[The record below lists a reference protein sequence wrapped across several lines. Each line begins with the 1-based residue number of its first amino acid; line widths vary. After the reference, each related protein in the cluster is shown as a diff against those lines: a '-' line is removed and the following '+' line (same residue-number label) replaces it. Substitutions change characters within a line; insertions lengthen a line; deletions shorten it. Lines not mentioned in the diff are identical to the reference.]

1 MLIQSLEQKTKLA
14 LATVILTLAACTA
27 ICIFTVYQ
35 SSKLVSEERSQI
47 YILERSLQEANFV
60 MEAKAHIQLFH
71 QYFFNLP
78 PDNDYIKWTLGKA
91 LYMADGTAMK
101 QKQAMEENGFYSD
114 IISSSAVCTIKCDS
128 IQFDEHEKKFKY
140 FGTQL
145 IKRRS
150 RDLKRSIITVGEI
163 ENVPRT
169 QNNPHGLLITN
180 WRTLENKDLDYDAKI
195 AEGIKSLTD
204 KFKLK
209 DKIAKANQWADKHKK
224 RVSVIT
230 ISMLM
235 LSLIIGS
242 WLTLTSTYNEADMLS
257 DFTEVKPAFD
267 GIRRIQRLKSMQV
280 DQTVELTNKG
290 QQLKHDLDSL
300 VRLPVKN
307 HQDSVDIVVKY
318 RQLELVVK
326 YLDNKQ

>member
-1 MLIQSLEQKTKLA
+1 MKIFKRTK
-14 LATVILTLAACTA
+14 
-27 ICIFTVYQ
+27 
-35 SSKLVSEERSQI
+35 
-47 YILERSLQEANFV
+47 
-60 MEAKAHIQLFH
+60 AK
-71 QYFFNLP
+71 
-78 PDNDYIKWTLGKA
+78 K
-91 LYMADGTAMK
+91 
-101 QKQAMEENGFYSD
+101 
-114 IISSSAVCTIKCDS
+114 
-128 IQFDEHEKKFKY
+128 
-140 FGTQL
+140 
-145 IKRRS
+145 
-150 RDLKRSIITVGEI
+150 
-163 ENVPRT
+163 
-169 QNNPHGLLITN
+169 
-180 WRTLENKDLDYDAKI
+180 DAKI

-204 KFKLK
+204 KFKFK
-209 DKIAKANQWADKHKK
+209 EKIAKANQWADKHKK

-257 DFTEVKPAFD
+257 GFTEVKPAFD

-300 VRLPVKN
+300 VRLPVKS

>member
-1 MLIQSLEQKTKLA
+1 MK
-14 LATVILTLAACTA
+14 
-27 ICIFTVYQ
+27 IFKK
-35 SSKLVSEERSQI
+35 SK
-47 YILERSLQEANFV
+47 
-60 MEAKAHIQLFH
+60 AK
-71 QYFFNLP
+71 
-78 PDNDYIKWTLGKA
+78 K
-91 LYMADGTAMK
+91 
-101 QKQAMEENGFYSD
+101 
-114 IISSSAVCTIKCDS
+114 
-128 IQFDEHEKKFKY
+128 
-140 FGTQL
+140 
-145 IKRRS
+145 
-150 RDLKRSIITVGEI
+150 
-163 ENVPRT
+163 
-169 QNNPHGLLITN
+169 
-180 WRTLENKDLDYDAKI
+180 DAKI
-195 AEGIKSLTD
+195 AAGIKSLTD
-204 KFKLK
+204 KFKLSE
-209 DKIAKANQWADKHKK
+209 KIAKANQWADKHKK

-300 VRLPVKN
+300 VRLPIKS
-307 HQDSVDIVVKY
+307 HQDSLDIVVKY

>member
-1 MLIQSLEQKTKLA
+1 MKIFKRTK
-14 LATVILTLAACTA
+14 
-27 ICIFTVYQ
+27 
-35 SSKLVSEERSQI
+35 
-47 YILERSLQEANFV
+47 
-60 MEAKAHIQLFH
+60 AK
-71 QYFFNLP
+71 
-78 PDNDYIKWTLGKA
+78 K
-91 LYMADGTAMK
+91 
-101 QKQAMEENGFYSD
+101 
-114 IISSSAVCTIKCDS
+114 
-128 IQFDEHEKKFKY
+128 
-140 FGTQL
+140 
-145 IKRRS
+145 
-150 RDLKRSIITVGEI
+150 
-163 ENVPRT
+163 
-169 QNNPHGLLITN
+169 
-180 WRTLENKDLDYDAKI
+180 DAKI
-195 AEGIKSLTD
+195 AEGIKLLTD
-204 KFKLK
+204 KFKFK

-257 DFTEVKPAFD
+257 GFTEVKPAFD

-300 VRLPVKN
+300 VRLPVKS

>member
-1 MLIQSLEQKTKLA
+1 MK
-14 LATVILTLAACTA
+14 
-27 ICIFTVYQ
+27 IF
-35 SSKLVSEERSQI
+35 KR
-47 YILERSLQEANFV
+47 
-60 MEAKAHIQLFH
+60 AKA
-71 QYFFNLP
+71 
-78 PDNDYIKWTLGKA
+78 
-91 LYMADGTAMK
+91 
-101 QKQAMEENGFYSD
+101 
-114 IISSSAVCTIKCDS
+114 
-128 IQFDEHEKKFKY
+128 KK
-140 FGTQL
+140 
-145 IKRRS
+145 
-150 RDLKRSIITVGEI
+150 D
-163 ENVPRT
+163 
-169 QNNPHGLLITN
+169 
-180 WRTLENKDLDYDAKI
+180 DKI

-209 DKIAKANQWADKHKK
+209 DKIAKVNQWADKHKK

-235 LSLIIGS
+235 LSLVIGS

-280 DQTVELTNKG
+280 DQTVELTNQG

-300 VRLPVKN
+300 VRLPVKS

>member
-1 MLIQSLEQKTKLA
+1 MKIFKRTK
-14 LATVILTLAACTA
+14 
-27 ICIFTVYQ
+27 
-35 SSKLVSEERSQI
+35 
-47 YILERSLQEANFV
+47 
-60 MEAKAHIQLFH
+60 AK
-71 QYFFNLP
+71 
-78 PDNDYIKWTLGKA
+78 K
-91 LYMADGTAMK
+91 
-101 QKQAMEENGFYSD
+101 
-114 IISSSAVCTIKCDS
+114 
-128 IQFDEHEKKFKY
+128 
-140 FGTQL
+140 
-145 IKRRS
+145 
-150 RDLKRSIITVGEI
+150 
-163 ENVPRT
+163 
-169 QNNPHGLLITN
+169 
-180 WRTLENKDLDYDAKI
+180 DAKI

-204 KFKLK
+204 KFKFK

-257 DFTEVKPAFD
+257 DSTEVKPAFD

-290 QQLKHDLDSL
+290 QQLKHNLDSL
-300 VRLPVKN
+300 VRLPIKS

>member
-1 MLIQSLEQKTKLA
+1 MKIFKRTK
-14 LATVILTLAACTA
+14 
-27 ICIFTVYQ
+27 
-35 SSKLVSEERSQI
+35 
-47 YILERSLQEANFV
+47 
-60 MEAKAHIQLFH
+60 AK
-71 QYFFNLP
+71 
-78 PDNDYIKWTLGKA
+78 K
-91 LYMADGTAMK
+91 
-101 QKQAMEENGFYSD
+101 
-114 IISSSAVCTIKCDS
+114 
-128 IQFDEHEKKFKY
+128 
-140 FGTQL
+140 
-145 IKRRS
+145 
-150 RDLKRSIITVGEI
+150 
-163 ENVPRT
+163 
-169 QNNPHGLLITN
+169 
-180 WRTLENKDLDYDAKI
+180 DAKI
-195 AEGIKSLTD
+195 AEGIKLLTD
-204 KFKLK
+204 KFKFK

-300 VRLPVKN
+300 VRLPVKS

>member
-1 MLIQSLEQKTKLA
+1 MKIFKRTK
-14 LATVILTLAACTA
+14 
-27 ICIFTVYQ
+27 
-35 SSKLVSEERSQI
+35 
-47 YILERSLQEANFV
+47 
-60 MEAKAHIQLFH
+60 AK
-71 QYFFNLP
+71 
-78 PDNDYIKWTLGKA
+78 K
-91 LYMADGTAMK
+91 
-101 QKQAMEENGFYSD
+101 
-114 IISSSAVCTIKCDS
+114 
-128 IQFDEHEKKFKY
+128 
-140 FGTQL
+140 
-145 IKRRS
+145 
-150 RDLKRSIITVGEI
+150 
-163 ENVPRT
+163 
-169 QNNPHGLLITN
+169 
-180 WRTLENKDLDYDAKI
+180 DAKI

-204 KFKLK
+204 KFKFK

-300 VRLPVKN
+300 VRLPVKS

>member
-1 MLIQSLEQKTKLA
+1 MKIFKRTK
-14 LATVILTLAACTA
+14 
-27 ICIFTVYQ
+27 
-35 SSKLVSEERSQI
+35 
-47 YILERSLQEANFV
+47 
-60 MEAKAHIQLFH
+60 AK
-71 QYFFNLP
+71 
-78 PDNDYIKWTLGKA
+78 K
-91 LYMADGTAMK
+91 
-101 QKQAMEENGFYSD
+101 
-114 IISSSAVCTIKCDS
+114 
-128 IQFDEHEKKFKY
+128 
-140 FGTQL
+140 
-145 IKRRS
+145 
-150 RDLKRSIITVGEI
+150 
-163 ENVPRT
+163 
-169 QNNPHGLLITN
+169 
-180 WRTLENKDLDYDAKI
+180 DAKI

-204 KFKLK
+204 KFKFRE
-209 DKIAKANQWADKHKK
+209 KIDKANQWADKHKK

-257 DFTEVKPAFD
+257 GFTEVKPAFD

-300 VRLPVKN
+300 VRLPIKS
-307 HQDSVDIVVKY
+307 HQDSVDIMVKY

>member
-1 MLIQSLEQKTKLA
+1 MK
-14 LATVILTLAACTA
+14 
-27 ICIFTVYQ
+27 IFKK
-35 SSKLVSEERSQI
+35 SK
-47 YILERSLQEANFV
+47 
-60 MEAKAHIQLFH
+60 AK
-71 QYFFNLP
+71 
-78 PDNDYIKWTLGKA
+78 K
-91 LYMADGTAMK
+91 
-101 QKQAMEENGFYSD
+101 
-114 IISSSAVCTIKCDS
+114 
-128 IQFDEHEKKFKY
+128 
-140 FGTQL
+140 
-145 IKRRS
+145 
-150 RDLKRSIITVGEI
+150 
-163 ENVPRT
+163 
-169 QNNPHGLLITN
+169 
-180 WRTLENKDLDYDAKI
+180 DAKI

-204 KFKLK
+204 KFKFK

-235 LSLIIGS
+235 LSLVIGS

-257 DFTEVKPAFD
+257 DLTEVKPAFD

-300 VRLPVKN
+300 VRLPVKS

>member
-1 MLIQSLEQKTKLA
+1 MK
-14 LATVILTLAACTA
+14 
-27 ICIFTVYQ
+27 IFKK
-35 SSKLVSEERSQI
+35 SK
-47 YILERSLQEANFV
+47 
-60 MEAKAHIQLFH
+60 AK
-71 QYFFNLP
+71 
-78 PDNDYIKWTLGKA
+78 K
-91 LYMADGTAMK
+91 
-101 QKQAMEENGFYSD
+101 
-114 IISSSAVCTIKCDS
+114 
-128 IQFDEHEKKFKY
+128 
-140 FGTQL
+140 
-145 IKRRS
+145 
-150 RDLKRSIITVGEI
+150 
-163 ENVPRT
+163 
-169 QNNPHGLLITN
+169 
-180 WRTLENKDLDYDAKI
+180 DAKI
-195 AEGIKSLTD
+195 AAGIKSLTD
-204 KFKLK
+204 KFKFK
-209 DKIAKANQWADKHKK
+209 DKIAKANLWADKHKK

-257 DFTEVKPAFD
+257 GFTEVKPAFD

-300 VRLPVKN
+300 VRLPVKS

>member
-1 MLIQSLEQKTKLA
+1 MKIFKRTK
-14 LATVILTLAACTA
+14 
-27 ICIFTVYQ
+27 
-35 SSKLVSEERSQI
+35 
-47 YILERSLQEANFV
+47 
-60 MEAKAHIQLFH
+60 AK
-71 QYFFNLP
+71 
-78 PDNDYIKWTLGKA
+78 K
-91 LYMADGTAMK
+91 
-101 QKQAMEENGFYSD
+101 
-114 IISSSAVCTIKCDS
+114 
-128 IQFDEHEKKFKY
+128 
-140 FGTQL
+140 
-145 IKRRS
+145 
-150 RDLKRSIITVGEI
+150 
-163 ENVPRT
+163 
-169 QNNPHGLLITN
+169 
-180 WRTLENKDLDYDAKI
+180 DAKI

-235 LSLIIGS
+235 LSLVVGT
-242 WLTLTSTYNEADMLS
+242 WLTLISTYNESDMMTGLS
-257 DFTEVKPAFD
+257 DVKPAFD

-300 VRLPVKN
+300 VRLPIKS

-318 RQLELVVK
+318 RQMELVVK

>member
-1 MLIQSLEQKTKLA
+1 MKIFKRTK
-14 LATVILTLAACTA
+14 
-27 ICIFTVYQ
+27 
-35 SSKLVSEERSQI
+35 
-47 YILERSLQEANFV
+47 
-60 MEAKAHIQLFH
+60 AK
-71 QYFFNLP
+71 
-78 PDNDYIKWTLGKA
+78 K
-91 LYMADGTAMK
+91 
-101 QKQAMEENGFYSD
+101 
-114 IISSSAVCTIKCDS
+114 
-128 IQFDEHEKKFKY
+128 
-140 FGTQL
+140 
-145 IKRRS
+145 
-150 RDLKRSIITVGEI
+150 
-163 ENVPRT
+163 
-169 QNNPHGLLITN
+169 
-180 WRTLENKDLDYDAKI
+180 DAKI

-204 KFKLK
+204 KFKFK

-235 LSLIIGS
+235 LSLVIGS

-267 GIRRIQRLKSMQV
+267 GIRRIQRLKSIQV
-280 DQTVELTNKG
+280 DQTVELTNKC

-300 VRLPVKN
+300 VRLPIKS

>member
-1 MLIQSLEQKTKLA
+1 MK
-14 LATVILTLAACTA
+14 
-27 ICIFTVYQ
+27 IFKR
-35 SSKLVSEERSQI
+35 SK
-47 YILERSLQEANFV
+47 
-60 MEAKAHIQLFH
+60 
-71 QYFFNLP
+71 
-78 PDNDYIKWTLGKA
+78 
-91 LYMADGTAMK
+91 
-101 QKQAMEENGFYSD
+101 
-114 IISSSAVCTIKCDS
+114 
-128 IQFDEHEKKFKY
+128 EKK
-140 FGTQL
+140 
-145 IKRRS
+145 
-150 RDLKRSIITVGEI
+150 
-163 ENVPRT
+163 
-169 QNNPHGLLITN
+169 
-180 WRTLENKDLDYDAKI
+180 DAKI
-195 AEGIKSLTD
+195 AAGIKLLTD
-204 KFKLK
+204 KFKFK

-257 DFTEVKPAFD
+257 GFTEVKPAFD

-300 VRLPVKN
+300 VRLPVKS